1 MSPAKKAE
9 KFIEPTPVRMQR
21 SMGTQV
27 PFPDGHCP
35 VTCWFQQV
43 CQGPFRQRKPH
54 FGVVRSQQRIPPETK
69 TVLVPAGK
77 QSRAART
84 AYSIRDISIRK
95 LNPIPRDTVNMG
107 CGNITAAI
115 KPNISV
121 TQVVGENDH
130 YVWPF
135 RPGFL
140 CLTGK
145 RRQTSH
151 AKQAKFQYEFIQ
163 FHFSLFSGFLFF
175 DINDDRKSTRL
186 NSSH

>member
-1 MSPAKKAE
+1 ML
-9 KFIEPTPVRMQR
+9 F
-21 SMGTQV
+21 
-27 PFPDGHCP
+27 F
-35 VTCWFQQV
+35 F
-43 CQGPFRQRKPH
+43 F
-54 FGVVRSQQRIPPETK
+54 
-69 TVLVPAGK
+69 K
-77 QSRAART
+77 QKT
-84 AYSIRDISIRK
+84 AYEMRISDWSSDVCSSD
-95 LNPIPRDTVNMG
+95 LIPRDTVNMG

-175 DINDDRKSTRL
+175 DINEDRKSTRL